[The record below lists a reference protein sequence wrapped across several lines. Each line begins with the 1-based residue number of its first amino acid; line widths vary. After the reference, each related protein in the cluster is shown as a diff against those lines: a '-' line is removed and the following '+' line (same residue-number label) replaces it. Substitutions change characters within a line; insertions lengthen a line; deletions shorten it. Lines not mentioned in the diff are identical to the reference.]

1 LNKQFIYLGI
11 VVLLA
16 ALAGYLFATQPI
28 RRGLDVQGGLRM
40 TLRAEIE
47 KLSPEERKLWTP
59 ERMRLVIDIL
69 SRRIDSLGVLEPT
82 IYQKGDTEIVI
93 ELPGFTDEQEARDL
107 LQTTARLEFRY
118 LAMCARI
125 SSRWGAMNV
134 LDKQRRR
141 RCGQI
146 PRPDQPRR
154 KSDRARH
161 ARISENHRVL
171 AAHRHGR
178 RAGTRRGGAPS
189 RSRQRCYSS
198 SIARVR
204 TSSPAPR
211 RST

>member
-16 ALAGYLFATQPI
+16 ALAGYLFATQPV

-59 ERMRLVIDIL
+59 ERMRTVIDIL
-69 SRRIDSLGVLEPT
+69 SRRIDSLGVIEPT

-118 LAMCARI
+118 LKDVRTEKQPTGRYEI
-125 SSRWGAMNV
+125 V
-134 LDKQRRR
+134 LDKQGDDEVVKFRDLTS
-141 RCGQI
+141 
-146 PRPDQPRR
+146 PDGKVIEPGTPEYQ
-154 KSDRARH
+154 KDY
-161 ARISENHRVL
+161 RVL
-171 AAHRHGR
+171 AAHRHG
-178 RAGTRRGGAPS
+178 
-189 RSRQRCYSS
+189 
-198 SIARVR
+198 
-204 TSSPAPR
+204 
-211 RST
+211 